1 MLDPEVEVEMKH
13 ISAKELSKKCKKGNI
28 VALTCRDDEENTACS
43 VEICRYI
50 SDATEAPIL
59 YFSLKEIEEAFRK
72 KHQNLQPVIIDTA
85 AIEVE
90 RLVEIVRK
98 KQSTSS
104 ISLIVIDYLMLLST
118 RVDYGTRKE
127 EIESSVRQLK
137 ELSVENNVPILILMP
152 LSKYM
157 SNDGSIV
164 DEMGRNGFLPELLDV
179 IAYVQNIDGYSIQV
193 LKDENSYVHYGAKYF
208 VRDKFESIENE
219 DFRNKPDGGF
229 WASSC
234 KAKNSWSVWCVE
246 NDFKRANLEE
256 CFYFSLSETAN
267 VLRIESLEDC
277 KELTLQPV
285 GYMHKEYMNPNY
297 KVIDYKACIARGFDA
312 IEYKYDIA
320 CKSEDFEEIDSIMW
334 GWDCDSILIL
344 NPDIVVLHE

>member
-1 MLDPEVEVEMKH
+1 MLGQPRYKYGDLVKFCFDDGKKRVDHYGKIEIIDAYGTFGQSKEVSYDIMGIDEYGLFKH
-13 ISAKELSKKCKKGNI
+13 IVESAVFEVKDINSCI
-28 VALTCRDDEENTACS
+28 TQICRD
-43 VEICRYI
+43 
-50 SDATEAPIL
+50 
-59 YFSLKEIEEAFRK
+59 
-72 KHQNLQPVIIDTA
+72 QN
-85 AIEVE
+85 
-90 RLVEIVRK
+90 R
-98 KQSTSS
+98 
-104 ISLIVIDYLMLLST
+104 
-118 RVDYGTRKE
+118 
-127 EIESSVRQLK
+127 
-137 ELSVENNVPILILMP
+137 
-152 LSKYM
+152 
-157 SNDGSIV
+157 
-164 DEMGRNGFLPELLDV
+164 
-179 IAYVQNIDGYSIQV
+179 
-193 LKDENSYVHYGAKYF
+193 YVHYGAKYF

-234 KAKNSWSVWCVE
+234 KAKNSWSAWCVE

-344 NPDIVVLHE
+344 NPDIVVLHK